1 MNESHDHESKNDQQ
15 VRTAMSLEQQAIAG
29 VKWSVVA
36 KVVTQ
41 LVAWAVTLLVIR
53 LLHPADYGL
62 MALNAV
68 VLSIFAGVAE
78 LGLGASL
85 IQARN
90 PTQQDLTRVAGA
102 LLLLN
107 LACAAIVCLS
117 APLFAKAFGS
127 PRLELIIQISS
138 VQFLLSAI
146 AAIPEAL
153 AYRDMR
159 FRWLAVA
166 DIASGLATSATTLV
180 LALSNAGVWAL
191 ILGNLGGYAVRTT
204 ILLLGGTMV
213 RPTFLLRG
221 IGQFVRFGGAWSG
234 ARLAWQL
241 TFQADVLIAG
251 RVLSQEAVG
260 AYSVAVQLAN
270 LPLQKAMGIV
280 NQVAFPTMARLQA
293 ELPRMRQR
301 MLASIR
307 LLGFGTIP
315 VLWGFGA
322 VAPEFVEVVLGDQ
335 WAAVILPLQLIAIVA
350 PLRMLATLLA
360 TAVSAIGRADVE
372 LVNTLVSLAVFVAAF
387 LLGVRWNLN
396 GLAVAYVLATSLS
409 FVLNFP
415 RTALV
420 VGISARQIGAAS
432 RSAVI
437 SGSAMLVAT
446 VAARFGLI
454 GVSEWLRLSVLV
466 AVGAVTYFVMMLLI
480 DRAVWADARKVI
492 AVLREQS

>member
-1 MNESHDHESKNDQQ
+1 
-15 VRTAMSLEQQAIAG
+15 MSLERQAITG

-53 LLHPADYGL
+53 LLNPADYGL

-68 VLSIFAGVAE
+68 VLSIFSGVAE

-90 PTQQDLTRVAGA
+90 PTQHDLARVAGA
-102 LLLLN
+102 LLVLN
-107 LACAAIVCLS
+107 LGCAAIVCLG
-117 APLFAKAFGS
+117 APLFATAFGS

-159 FRWLAVA
+159 FRWLAAA
-166 DIASGLATSATTLV
+166 DIASGLTTSATTLV

-191 ILGNLGGYAVRTT
+191 ILGNLGGYTVRTV
-204 ILLLGGTMV
+204 ILLFGGTIV
-213 RPTFLLRG
+213 RPTFVLRG
-221 IGQFVRFGGAWSG
+221 IGQFLRFGGAWSG

-241 TFQADVLIAG
+241 TSQADVLIAG
-251 RVLSQEAVG
+251 RALSQEAVG

-280 NQVAFPTMARLQA
+280 NQVAFPAMARLQA
-293 ELPRMRQR
+293 ELPRMRRR
-301 MLASIR
+301 MLTSIR
-307 LLGFGTIP
+307 LLGFGAIP
-315 VLWGFGA
+315 ILWGFGA
-322 VAPEFVEVVLGDQ
+322 VAPEFVELVLGDQ
-335 WAAVILPLQLIAIVA
+335 WAGVILPLQLIAIVA

-372 LVNTLVSLAVFVAAF
+372 LVNTLMSLAVFVVAF
-387 LLGVRWNLN
+387 LVGVRWNLN
-396 GLAVAYVLATSLS
+396 GLAIAYVIATSLS
-409 FVLNFP
+409 LVLNFP
-415 RTALV
+415 RTARV
-420 VGISARQIGAAS
+420 VGISARQIGMAG
-432 RSAVI
+432 RSTVI
-437 SGSAMLVAT
+437 SGGAMLVAT
-446 VAARFGLI
+446 AAARFGLT
-454 GVSEWLRLSVLV
+454 GASGWLRLSVLV
-466 AVGAVTYFVMMLLI
+466 VIGAATYFATMLLI
-480 DRAVWADARKVI
+480 DRTIWADARKII
-492 AVLREQS
+492 AVWREQS